1 MNKKLNKFLEQETYN
16 LQFGFYLNCFTKDAL
31 MSIIENIQTQ
41 LDDSKY
47 VAAVFLD
54 LKKLLIL
61 LTVI

>member
-16 LQFGFYLNCFTKDAL
+16 LQFVFYLNCFTKDAL

-41 LDDSKY
+41 LDHSKY

-61 LTVI
+61 VTVI

>member
-16 LQFGFYLNCFTKDAL
+16 LQLVFYLNCFTKDAL

-41 LDDSKY
+41 LDHSKY